1 MTPGAIPTVGD
12 VVREMERLAPPWL
25 AEAWDNCGLQ
35 VGGYDWPA
43 GRVWVALDPTVAVV
57 ETACADGAGLLVT
70 HHPLIFK
77 PLARIDAGTPVGRVI
92 ERALTAHMAVY
103 SAHTSLD
110 SAADGLNDLLARR
123 LAITP
128 RGPIE
133 APASGAPG
141 CGLGR
146 IGTLAAPMTL
156 GALAAACRRRLGLA
170 TVRVAGHP
178 DLTVDTAALCSGSG
192 GGLVEAFLAG
202 PAQAYISGDLRYHDA
217 CSVTAAGRGMID
229 IGHFGSER
237 IMIADVAARLREA
250 LAGTG
255 VTVTACDLERDP
267 FTLVGG

>member
-1 MTPGAIPTVGD
+1 MTPTVAD
-12 VVREMERLAPPWL
+12 MIELLEVIAPPYL
-25 AEAWDNCGLQ
+25 AESWDNCGLQ
-35 VGGYDWPA
+35 VGDRQGPVKHV
-43 GRVWVALDPTVAVV
+43 RTALDPLGPVV
-57 ETACADGAGLLVT
+57 VDALGAGVELLVT